1 MLPSMH
7 ATADVAELYMRATA
21 LADQFG
27 PVRRVRIDVGRVP
40 GARYLTAEIE
50 LDVYGADT
58 RSIIT
63 LNSRTVAE
71 ITILRRHSAADSA
84 PSDYPT
90 PTLKES

>member
-1 MLPSMH
+1 MLPPMH
-7 ATADVAELYMRATA
+7 TTADVAELYMRATA
-21 LADQFG
+21 LADQSG

-50 LDVYGADT
+50 LDCAGADT
-58 RSIIT
+58 RSTIT

-71 ITILRRHSAADSA
+71 ITILRRLGAASSA

-90 PTLKES
+90 PNNQE